1 MLQIL
6 RMLFIKGG
14 SPYTKVVSENAKAP
28 ILLAISRFVNKGKI
42 KTVLPMRLV
51 WINQTQ
57 KFCAK
62 SAFTKSIDS
71 PQALIDP
78 WWWRSRQRLQRSA
91 SWRSWLKSAAC
102 KTRDAI
108 ECSLSHIRLCPA

>member
-1 MLQIL
+1 
-6 RMLFIKGG
+6 
-14 SPYTKVVSENAKAP
+14 
-28 ILLAISRFVNKGKI
+28 
-42 KTVLPMRLV
+42 MRLV
-51 WINQTQ
+51 WINQTH

-71 PQALIDP
+71 PQALIGP